1 MASSRRKPELEG
13 LDAVLPAQ
21 PPDLMSSVIDSDRK
35 RAGRGEYREP
45 ATATATSDI
54 MTSPMTIGP
63 PCQSEDPQ
71 ADLPAS
77 GQQEVAADDE
87 APSSGNV
94 SAAADRTEEP
104 PAELGQHHRS
114 VGVPGADTPSEPN
127 DRAPQRSGAVAP
139 RTKSLAQQLVARRQ
153 SAASAAASRTMTV
166 TLRLP
171 QAMNDWLDEYV
182 HQSWPNRIKKQELVI
197 EGLQML
203 IARRGKAGEPVLPT
217 DLLDDDQS

>member
-1 MASSRRKPELEG
+1 MASPRRKPELEG

-45 ATATATSDI
+45 PAAESDI
-54 MTSPMTIGP
+54 MTSPMTIGQP
-63 PCQSEDPQ
+63 DQSEDTQ

-77 GQQEVAADDE
+77 GQQEVAADE
-87 APSSGNV
+87 QGHSTGGL
-94 SAAADRTEEP
+94 SAAAGRPEEP
-104 PAELGQHHRS
+104 PAEIGQQHRS
-114 VGVPGADTPSEPN
+114 MGGAGADSPREPN
-127 DRAPQRSGAVAP
+127 ERVPQRSRTAAP
-139 RTKSLAQQLVARRQ
+139 KTKSLPEQLVARRQ
-153 SAASAAASRTMTV
+153 SAASAAGSRTMTV

-217 DLLDDDQS
+217 ELLDEDKS